1 MEVNRG
7 AGRRLARDLG
17 AVSRGGR
24 PTGQVRP
31 AEGFKSS
38 GLERQR
44 PAIRA
49 DNANRLE
56 RRREET
62 AMEGKADRMADELAG
77 PRPGRTV
84 GEDLRR
90 RAVAAV
96 LERGM
101 SFREAALK
109 FEVGVG
115 SVYRWVQRYR
125 QRGNVRADPRRRP
138 PSRIEQERERVFR
151 LLKQR
156 PKLTIPALQRA
167 LAAEGV
173 TVSAATVQRFLE
185 RHGLQRTERLAR
197 RRKWAALRPPD
208 RA

>member
-7 AGRRLARDLG
+7 AGRRLASDLA

-24 PTGQVRP
+24 STGQVRA
-31 AEGFKSS
+31 AEGLKSS

-44 PAIRA
+44 PAARA

-56 RRREET
+56 RRPAET
-62 AMEGKADRMADELAG
+62 AMERGADRMADELAG
-77 PRPGRTV
+77 PKPGKAV

-109 FEVGVG
+109 FEVGTG

-138 PSRIEQERERVFR
+138 PSRIEPARALVFR

-156 PKLTIPALQRA
+156 PKLTIPALRAA
-167 LAAEGV
+167 LAVEGV

-185 RHGLQRTERLAR
+185 RHGLRRKERLAR
-197 RRKWAALRPPD
+197 KRRG
-208 RA
+208 

>member
-1 MEVNRG
+1 
-7 AGRRLARDLG
+7 
-17 AVSRGGR
+17 
-24 PTGQVRP
+24 
-31 AEGFKSS
+31 
-38 GLERQR
+38 
-44 PAIRA
+44 
-49 DNANRLE
+49 
-56 RRREET
+56 
-62 AMEGKADRMADELAG
+62 MADELAG

-109 FEVGVG
+109 FEVAKT
-115 SVYRWVQRYR
+115 SVFRWVRRYR
-125 QRGNVRADPRRRP
+125 QRGNIRADPHRRP

-173 TVSAATVQRFLE
+173 TVSAATVQRFLA
-185 RHGLQRTERLAR
+185 RHGLQRKERLVRGR
-197 RRKWAALRPPD
+197 RGWADGA
-208 RA
+208 